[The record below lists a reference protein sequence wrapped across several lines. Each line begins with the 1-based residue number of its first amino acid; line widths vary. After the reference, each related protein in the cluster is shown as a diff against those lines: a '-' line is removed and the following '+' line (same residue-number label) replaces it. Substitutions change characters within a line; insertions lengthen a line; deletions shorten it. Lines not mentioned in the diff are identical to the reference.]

1 MMQNDRSLQHF
12 IFFCD
17 FSEPKF
23 KFKFWYFH
31 GMPDW
36 PKPSCKVKME
46 TRDGV
51 SGPLVVVCAAVMHL
65 SVLRFIPFQSFV
77 FNFFDYVDFYS
88 EKF

>member
-23 KFKFWYFH
+23 KLKFWYFH
-31 GMPDW
+31 GMPYW
-36 PKPSCKVKME
+36 PEPSCKVKME

-51 SGPLVVVCAAVMHL
+51 SGPLVVMHL
-65 SVLRFIPFQSFV
+65 SVLRFIPFQLFV
-77 FNFFDYVDFYS
+77 FNFFDYVDFDS
-88 EKF
+88 EF